1 MHQPFQALRK
11 ISEKSCPKSPTFEN
25 VFCIEKMKGM
35 FSKEF
40 GEEDAGM
47 AYVNSSIRDRET
59 KSRLGISEME
69 ISDFAAS
76 VTKTNVYLEKK
87 QKAAKKAIGKNLMK
101 EISDAANAVISASA
115 KTQEDAEEELEI

>member
-11 ISEKSCPKSPTFEN
+11 IFEKNCPKSPTFEN
-25 VFCIEKMKGM
+25 VFCIETITEM
-35 FSKEF
+35 FLEEL

-47 AYVNSSIRDRET
+47 AYVNSSIRDREI
-59 KSRLGISEME
+59 KSRLGISEIG

-76 VTKTNVYLEKK
+76 VTKTNIYLEKK

-101 EISDAANAVISASA
+101 EISDAASAVISASA
-115 KTQEDAEEELEI
+115 KVQEDAEEELEI

>member
-1 MHQPFQALRK
+1 
-11 ISEKSCPKSPTFEN
+11 
-25 VFCIEKMKGM
+25 
-35 FSKEF
+35 
-40 GEEDAGM
+40 M

-87 QKAAKKAIGKNLMK
+87 QKAEKKAIGKNLMK
-101 EISDAANAVISASA
+101 EISDAASAVISASA
-115 KTQEDAEEELEI
+115 KVQEDAEEELEI